1 MAFTI
6 QHCPFLQSDTLS
18 ELEVKL
24 QVGVMVPQHKH
35 THYQHHWC
43 IHSYYFSYA
52 TSPRARPHQVSQ
64 KPARVNVI
72 TNKRAS
78 NQRERVRF
86 DRAGGNIPLYKAR
99 TRKTAPLEVP
109 APGEQS
115 NPRGS
120 QLHPRP
126 REHHGPPEH
135 PAEALGFIDSTMS
148 MEPRP
153 GCSHY
158 DINYLNMRAGTEREE
173 QPGQCLDWH
182 RCFGKTPKE
191 ELSLAGAGGLDVT
204 QVADADT
211 LAIAVPQTPPAH
223 APWASITWCFF
234 CFPPSTDVKT
244 TATLVVETV
253 GNEPPTEPKH
263 GAAAVNHVGARAL
276 IRVNEENCEGV
287 RHGGGGGG
295 GGSLDGGDS
304 QDGGGGGGSLDG
316 SDSHDG
322 SGGGGLDGS
331 DSRSGSDSLGRDGE
345 GNDSGGGN
353 CDLEALQQQEEPP
366 PAVAQGLQIPVRE
379 DRPGRFV
386 FTKWQLQAL
395 EDTFRRAPYPSLLAP

>member
-1 MAFTI
+1 M
-6 QHCPFLQSDTLS
+6 
-18 ELEVKL
+18 
-24 QVGVMVPQHKH
+24 
-35 THYQHHWC
+35 
-43 IHSYYFSYA
+43 
-52 TSPRARPHQVSQ
+52 
-64 KPARVNVI
+64 
-72 TNKRAS
+72 
-78 NQRERVRF
+78 
-86 DRAGGNIPLYKAR
+86 
-99 TRKTAPLEVP
+99 
-109 APGEQS
+109 
-115 NPRGS
+115 
-120 QLHPRP
+120 
-126 REHHGPPEH
+126 
-135 PAEALGFIDSTMS
+135 
-148 MEPRP
+148 
-153 GCSHY
+153 
-158 DINYLNMRAGTEREE
+158 
-173 QPGQCLDWH
+173 
-182 RCFGKTPKE
+182 
-191 ELSLAGAGGLDVT
+191 
-204 QVADADT
+204 
-211 LAIAVPQTPPAH
+211 
-223 APWASITWCFF
+223 
-234 CFPPSTDVKT
+234 
-244 TATLVVETV
+244 
-253 GNEPPTEPKH
+253 
-263 GAAAVNHVGARAL
+263 NHVGARAL